1 MTGGPT
7 TGGAPGGSDDRPA
20 PVPAASSARWGWVL
34 VAVGLLLAVV
44 TVVAWFATRPDG
56 GTAAS
61 QQTTSTPPSPPAASV
76 DPAAP
81 WSADEEPGAY
91 AQRLVTGTNAARAD
105 EGLPTLAW
113 SECAAE
119 QAAARADALVGA
131 AELTHA
137 PMDDVMA
144 ACAVSVA
151 AENLSR
157 GAAPAQDVVDAWLA
171 SPGHRANLLDPELT
185 SVGIACAREADE
197 TLTCSQVF
205 LG

>member
-1 MTGGPT
+1 M
-7 TGGAPGGSDDRPA
+7 
-20 PVPAASSARWGWVL
+20 L
-34 VAVGLLLAVV
+34 VGVGLLLAAL
-44 TVVAWFATRPDG
+44 TVAAWFATRTDG
-56 GTAAS
+56 MTPGSQETSSAA
-61 QQTTSTPPSPPAASV
+61 TPSPPAASV
-76 DPAAP
+76 DPRAP
-81 WSADEEPGAY
+81 WSADEAPGAY
-91 AQRLVTGTNAARAD
+91 AQRLVTATNVARAD

-119 QAAARADALVGA
+119 QAGLRADALVGA
-131 AELTHA
+131 PDLTHA

-157 GAAPAQDVVDAWLA
+157 GAAPAQEVVDAWLG
-171 SPGHRANLLDPELT
+171 SPGHRANLLDPGLT
-185 SVGIACAREADE
+185 AVGIACAREADD